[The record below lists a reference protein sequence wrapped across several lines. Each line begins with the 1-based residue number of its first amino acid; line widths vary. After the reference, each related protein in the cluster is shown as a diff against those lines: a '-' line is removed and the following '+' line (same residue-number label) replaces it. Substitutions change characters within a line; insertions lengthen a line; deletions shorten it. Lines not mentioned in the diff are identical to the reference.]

1 MKNKKLLSMVL
12 TAALCLS
19 ALAGCSSEQG
29 EGSHGGTSQ
38 STPTSQSAS
47 QEDYSGAAQVVLS
60 DGEITVN
67 GKTVAE
73 GEEIDGV
80 SVGGEII
87 YYHDMDNYE
96 SGNEYG
102 DGDDEDKHTE
112 AEAAGHR
119 LVTVTKAGAYRIS
132 GALKGQLAVDLGEDA
147 VTDPTAVV
155 TLVLDGADI
164 TCEIAP
170 AVIFYNV
177 YECSDST
184 VDTKGVVDTSA
195 AGANVVVAD
204 GSENHINGS
213 YVAKIYKDNSEQK
226 KFAKYDGAFC
236 SKRTIN
242 INGGAEGTGKLY
254 IEAENEGLDSELHLT
269 INGGNICI
277 NSQDDG
283 INTNEDG
290 ISVTTVNG
298 GYLFVNGGL
307 GKEGDGIDSNG
318 YITIN
323 GGTVLAVANG
333 RTGDGGI
340 DADIDITINGG
351 VVTAFGSRN
360 DSVSENSTQNCMELT
375 FNGSRT
381 AVQGLA
387 VKDADGNTVIEA
399 ACEREFS
406 SVTYSSPAL
415 EQNVDYTV
423 YVDGVQQ
430 AYTAV
435 SVDAAPGMGFG
446 GGFEGRKPVLINDP
460 IVTELPDGFE
470 EWIKSDDNIPD
481 NIREWLEDISR
492 ALTGQPIETP
502 RPVEPKFETEGS
514 TSGDGQMSTNAQQ
527 SVSDGNKPP
536 EKPNSTGTNGE
547 NSANSLSA
555 SSTFVL
561 TGVRTSF
568 IGVANE

>member
-1 MKNKKLLSMVL
+1 MKNKKLLSTVL
-12 TAALCLS
+12 ALALCLS
-19 ALAGCSSEQG
+19 AFAGCSAQQG
-29 EGSHGGTSQ
+29 GNSQ
-38 STPTSQSAS
+38 SESSGSSQSGI
-47 QEDYSGAAQVVLS
+47 QTEYSDAKQIVLS
-60 DGEITVN
+60 DDGITVD
-67 GKTVAE
+67 GKTVAA
-73 GEEIDGV
+73 GESESCV
-80 SVGGEII
+80 TVGGEII

-112 AEAAGHR
+112 AEAAAHT
-119 LVTVTKAGAYRIS
+119 LVTITEAGIYRVS
-132 GALKGQLAVDLGEDA
+132 GTLSKGQLAVDLGEDA
-147 VTDPTAVV
+147 VTDPAAVV

-204 GSENHINGS
+204 GSENHIKGS

-226 KFAKYDGAFC
+226 KLAKYDGAFY

-269 INGGNICI
+269 INGGNVYI

-290 ISVTTVNG
+290 ISV
-298 GYLFVNGGL
+298 
-307 GKEGDGIDSNG
+307 
-318 YITIN
+318 ITIN

-333 RTGDGGI
+333 KAGDGGI
-340 DADIDITINGG
+340 DADMDIIINGG

-381 AVQGLA
+381 AAHGLA

-446 GGFEGRKPVLINDP
+446 GGFEGREPVLINDP

-502 RPVEPKFETEGS
+502 RPVEPKLETEGS

-536 EKPNSTGTNGE
+536 EKPDSTGTNGE
-547 NSANSLSA
+547 NSANSLAA

>member
-1 MKNKKLLSMVL
+1 MKNKKLLS
-12 TAALCLS
+12 TALALALCLS
-19 ALAGCSSEQG
+19 TLAGCSTQQG
-29 EGSHGGTSQ
+29 GNSQ
-38 STPTSQSAS
+38 SESSGSSQSGT
-47 QEDYSGAAQVVLS
+47 QTEYSDAKQIVLS
-60 DGEITVN
+60 DDGITVD
-67 GKTVAE
+67 GKTVAA
-73 GEEIDGV
+73 GESKSGV
-80 SVGGEII
+80 TVGGEII
-87 YYHDMDNYE
+87 YYHDMDNYD

-112 AEAAGHR
+112 AEAAAHT
-119 LVTVTKAGAYRIS
+119 LVTITEAGIYRVS
-132 GALKGQLAVDLGEDA
+132 GTLSKGQLAVDLGEDA

-254 IEAENEGLDSELHLT
+254 IEAENEGLGSELHLT
-269 INGGNICI
+269 INGGNIYI

-307 GKEGDGIDSNG
+307 GEEGDGIDSNG

-333 RTGDGGI
+333 KAGDGGI
-340 DADIDITINGG
+340 DADMDITINGG

-381 AVQGLA
+381 AAQGLA
-387 VKDADGNTVIEA
+387 VKDAGGNTVIEA

-430 AYTAV
+430 SYTAV

-536 EKPNSTGTNGE
+536 EKPDSTGTNGE

-555 SSTFVL
+555 SSTFIL

>member
-1 MKNKKLLSMVL
+1 MKNRKLLSTVL
-12 TAALCLS
+12 ALALCLS
-19 ALAGCSSEQG
+19 TLAGCSTQQGGNSRSESS
-29 EGSHGGTSQ
+29 GSSQ
-38 STPTSQSAS
+38 SSTQT
-47 QEDYSGAAQVVLS
+47 EYSDAKQIVLS
-60 DGEITVN
+60 DDGITVD
-67 GKTVAE
+67 GKTVAA
-73 GEEIDGV
+73 GESESGV
-80 SVGGEII
+80 TVGGEII

-112 AEAAGHR
+112 AEAAAHT
-119 LVTVTKAGAYRIS
+119 LVTITEAGIYRVS
-132 GALKGQLAVDLGEDA
+132 GTLSKGQLAVDLGEDA

-269 INGGNICI
+269 VNGGNIYI

-307 GKEGDGIDSNG
+307 GEEGDGIDSNG
-318 YITIN
+318 Y
-323 GGTVLAVANG
+323 
-333 RTGDGGI
+333 
-340 DADIDITINGG
+340 ITINGG

-381 AVQGLA
+381 AAQGLA

-502 RPVEPKFETEGS
+502 RPVEPKLETEGS

>member
-1 MKNKKLLSMVL
+1 MKNKKLLS
-12 TAALCLS
+12 TALALALCLS
-19 ALAGCSSEQG
+19 TLAGCSTQQG
-29 EGSHGGTSQ
+29 GNSQ
-38 STPTSQSAS
+38 SESSGSSQSGT
-47 QEDYSGAAQVVLS
+47 QTEYSDAKQIVLS
-60 DGEITVN
+60 DDGITVD
-67 GKTVAE
+67 GKTVAA
-73 GEEIDGV
+73 GESKSGV
-80 SVGGEII
+80 TVGGEII
-87 YYHDMDNYE
+87 YYHDMDNYD

-112 AEAAGHR
+112 AEAAAHT
-119 LVTVTKAGAYRIS
+119 LVTITEAGIYRVS
-132 GALKGQLAVDLGEDA
+132 GTLSKGQLAVDLGEDA

-254 IEAENEGLDSELHLT
+254 IEAENEGLGSELHLT
-269 INGGNICI
+269 INGGNIYI

-307 GKEGDGIDSNG
+307 GEEGDGIDSNG
-318 YITIN
+318 Y
-323 GGTVLAVANG
+323 
-333 RTGDGGI
+333 
-340 DADIDITINGG
+340 ITINGG

-381 AVQGLA
+381 AAQGLA
-387 VKDADGNTVIEA
+387 VKDAGGNTVIEA

-536 EKPNSTGTNGE
+536 EKPDSTGTNGE

-555 SSTFVL
+555 SSTFIL

>member
-1 MKNKKLLSMVL
+1 MKNKKLLSTVL
-12 TAALCLS
+12 ALALCLS
-19 ALAGCSSEQG
+19 AFAGCNAQQG
-29 EGSHGGTSQ
+29 GNSQ
-38 STPTSQSAS
+38 SESSGSSQSGT
-47 QEDYSGAAQVVLS
+47 QTEYSDAKQIVLS
-60 DGEITVN
+60 DDGITVD
-67 GKTVAE
+67 GKTVAA
-73 GEEIDGV
+73 GESESSV
-80 SVGGEII
+80 TVGGEII

-112 AEAAGHR
+112 AEAAAHT
-119 LVTVTKAGAYRIS
+119 LVTITEAGIYRVS
-132 GALKGQLAVDLGEDA
+132 GTLSKGQLAVDLGEDA
-147 VTDPTAVV
+147 VTNPTAVV

-204 GSENHINGS
+204 GSENHIKGS

-226 KFAKYDGAFC
+226 KLAKYDGAFY

-269 INGGNICI
+269 INGGNIYI

-307 GKEGDGIDSNG
+307 GEEGDGIDSNG

-333 RTGDGGI
+333 KAGDGGI
-340 DADIDITINGG
+340 DADMDITINGG

-381 AVQGLA
+381 AAQGLA

-435 SVDAAPGMGFG
+435 SVDAAPEMGFG
-446 GGFEGRKPVLINDP
+446 GGFEGREPVLINDP

-481 NIREWLEDISR
+481 NIRKWLEDISR

-502 RPVEPKFETEGS
+502 RPVEPKLETEGS

-536 EKPNSTGTNGE
+536 EKPDSTGTNGE
-547 NSANSLSA
+547 NSANSHAA

>member
-1 MKNKKLLSMVL
+1 MINKKLLSTVIAL
-12 TAALCLS
+12 ALCLS
-19 ALAGCSSEQG
+19 ALAGCNAQQGSNSRSESSVSSRSDAQTE
-29 EGSHGGTSQ
+29 
-38 STPTSQSAS
+38 
-47 QEDYSGAAQVVLS
+47 YSDAKQIVLS
-60 DGEITVN
+60 DNGITVD
-67 GKTVAE
+67 GKAVAA
-73 GEEIDGV
+73 GESESGV
-80 SVGGEII
+80 AVGGEII
-87 YYHDMDNYE
+87 YYHDMDNYD
-96 SGNEYG
+96 SGNTYG
-102 DGDDEDKHTE
+102 EGSDSDKHTAE
-112 AEAAGHR
+112 EAAAHT
-119 LVTVTKAGAYRIS
+119 LVTVTEAGTYRIS
-132 GALKGQLAVDLGEDA
+132 GTLSQGQLAVDLGEDA

-177 YECSDST
+177 YECSDSST
-184 VDTKGVVDTSA
+184 DTKGAADTSA

-204 GSENHINGS
+204 GSENHISGS

-226 KFAKYDGAFC
+226 KLAKYDGAFY

-269 INGGNICI
+269 INGGNIYI

-298 GYLFVNGGL
+298 GCLFVNGGL
-307 GKEGDGIDSNG
+307 GEEGDGIDSNG

-323 GGTVLAVANG
+323 GGTVLAIANG
-333 RTGDGGI
+333 KTGDGGI
-340 DADIDITINGG
+340 DADRDITINGG
-351 VVTAFGSRN
+351 AVTAFGFRN
-360 DSVSENSTQNCMELT
+360 DSVSENSAQNCMELS

-381 AVQGLA
+381 AAQGLA
-387 VKDADGNTVIEA
+387 VKDAYGNTVLEA
-399 ACEREFS
+399 VCEREFS

-435 SVDAAPGMGFG
+435 SFDAAPGMGFG
-446 GGFEGRKPVLINDP
+446 GFDGGREFVVNDP

-470 EWIKSDDNIPD
+470 EWIKSDSNIPD

-492 ALTGQPIETP
+492 ALTGQPIEAP
-502 RPVEPKFETEGS
+502 RPVEPRLETENS
-514 TSGDGQMSTNAQQ
+514 ASGDGQMSTSAQQ
-527 SVSDGNKPP
+527 PVSDGNQPP
-536 EKPNSTGTNGE
+536 EKPDSTGENGE
-547 NSANSLSA
+547 NPANSLVA

-568 IGVANE
+568 IGVADA

>member
-1 MKNKKLLSMVL
+1 MKNKKLLS
-12 TAALCLS
+12 TALALALCLS
-19 ALAGCSSEQG
+19 TLAGCSTQQG
-29 EGSHGGTSQ
+29 GNSQ
-38 STPTSQSAS
+38 SESSGSSQSGT
-47 QEDYSGAAQVVLS
+47 QTEYSDAKQIVLS
-60 DGEITVN
+60 DDGITVD
-67 GKTVAE
+67 GKTVAA
-73 GEEIDGV
+73 GESESGV
-80 SVGGEII
+80 TVGGEII

-112 AEAAGHR
+112 AEAAAHT
-119 LVTVTKAGAYRIS
+119 LVTITEAGIYRVS
-132 GALKGQLAVDLGEDA
+132 GTLRKGQLAVDLGEDA

-226 KFAKYDGAFC
+226 KLAKYDGAFC

-269 INGGNICI
+269 INGGNIYI

-307 GKEGDGIDSNG
+307 GEEGDGIDSNG

-323 GGTVLAVANG
+323 GG
-333 RTGDGGI
+333 
-340 DADIDITINGG
+340 
-351 VVTAFGSRN
+351 VVTVFGSRN

-381 AVQGLA
+381 AAQGLA

-430 AYTAV
+430 AYTAA

-502 RPVEPKFETEGS
+502 RPVEPKLETEGS

-527 SVSDGNKPP
+527 SVSDGNKSP
-536 EKPNSTGTNGE
+536 EKPNSTGTNGK